1 VVGLG
6 SLIRMGGRSA
16 ASCPGKLLAFTGKPE
31 RLQAREKTAG
41 VIATV
46 AKRNVWSSVSQ
57 CFLWPCP
64 T

>member
-1 VVGLG
+1 MVGLG

-46 AKRNVWSSVSQ
+46 AKRNV
-57 CFLWPCP
+57 
-64 T
+64 